1 MDKYLVYVEKI
12 RTFMN
17 IPLGQEVFD
26 PRMIISQMCLLQ
38 TSSYLAVGVI
48 LLILNTFVGYY
59 VSLEQLVHILPF
71 KKKVQLPNFFFYFH
85 HWSSH
90 K

>member
-48 LLILNTFVGYY
+48 LLILNTFAGYY
-59 VSLEQLVHILPF
+59 VSLEQLVNKKIPF
-71 KKKVQLPNFFFYFH
+71 
-85 HWSSH
+85 
-90 K
+90 

>member
-59 VSLEQLVHILPF
+59 VSLEQLVYNLPF
-71 KKKVQLPNFFFYFH
+71 KKKVQLPNFFLYFH